1 MFKVSPYP
9 QSMAKVYPLMN
20 NKAPFPFEVQLPTI
34 SEVDIKYVL
43 KTISLVLFSK
53 CSRFKEASSIL
64 QI

>member
-1 MFKVSPYP
+1 
-9 QSMAKVYPLMN
+9 MN

-34 SEVDIKYVL
+34 SDVDIKYVL
-43 KTISLVLFSK
+43 KTISLVLFPK